1 MKIIT
6 CYGITFVFY
15 KMVGFIWYS
24 IMKIRQSAM
33 LWLCCV
39 IIINFTACGKSQG
52 KKERDNYFVSQCT
65 NVDSIWHYFSVE
77 NDPVEYISMICN
89 AQSTLGK
96 RGLTDSSLKLLKR
109 MDQFASELKSPK
121 VFTYVYL
128 NRAFD
133 AMING
138 QLDSAQRYYNMRR
151 QYVSGADDINV
162 LMAYQYAG
170 NYYYLNGQIDSA
182 REEFVNGY
190 KYSRVKGDSAMMY
203 NFALNAGTTYFDLQL
218 TSMAKYYF
226 SEAYVMG
233 SKKGKVS
240 LMLINNLVA
249 TLISESKYSEAIKLC
264 EDNQSNWMSDST
276 NNGST
281 LLKINYAYLLNQQGE
296 FKRSE
301 SVLKLVRF
309 KSIPRI
315 HLPYYYSNLLE
326 SMLGQNKKSELTK
339 TLLDMTPFIYQNQ
352 PRSVV
357 EMKFIIQK
365 AVDQKLFDLNLDSLT
380 AIYDKELKSGSD
392 YYSSTMYCELI
403 ADLLEIK
410 GNKSG
415 SEIWKNRSIGYQLDL
430 SKAKDSL
437 QVQDLE
443 NQIAQA
449 ELSYRLSTKQ
459 RVMEEE
465 SVKNRLILI
474 GLLSSLVIIATLIFA
489 LRLKMRNRKKRS
501 QIFEL
506 ETAIKEN
513 EILTLQ
519 KEKELKEK
527 TITLAKSVLLQV
539 SKLSD
544 KIKNS
549 SFSRDPDA
557 LMLKQELDRLSELST
572 SVSET
577 DVQNDVAYSDFDF
590 LFEKIP
596 SLATLNQTE
605 RRILILT
612 VIGSKPKEIG
622 AVLNL
627 NDQYIR
633 NVKSKIKKLL
643 PEEFQN
649 QEWEELKS
657 LN

>member
-1 MKIIT
+1 
-6 CYGITFVFY
+6 
-15 KMVGFIWYS
+15 
-24 IMKIRQSAM
+24 
-33 LWLCCV
+33 
-39 IIINFTACGKSQG
+39 
-52 KKERDNYFVSQCT
+52 
-65 NVDSIWHYFSVE
+65 
-77 NDPVEYISMICN
+77 
-89 AQSTLGK
+89 
-96 RGLTDSSLKLLKR
+96 
-109 MDQFASELKSPK
+109 
-121 VFTYVYL
+121 
-128 NRAFD
+128 
-133 AMING
+133 
-138 QLDSAQRYYNMRR
+138 
-151 QYVSGADDINV
+151 
-162 LMAYQYAG
+162 
-170 NYYYLNGQIDSA
+170 
-182 REEFVNGY
+182 
-190 KYSRVKGDSAMMY
+190 
-203 NFALNAGTTYFDLQL
+203 
-218 TSMAKYYF
+218 
-226 SEAYVMG
+226 
-233 SKKGKVS
+233 
-240 LMLINNLVA
+240 
-249 TLISESKYSEAIKLC
+249 
-264 EDNQSNWMSDST
+264 
-276 NNGST
+276 
-281 LLKINYAYLLNQQGE
+281 
-296 FKRSE
+296 
-301 SVLKLVRF
+301 
-309 KSIPRI
+309 
-315 HLPYYYSNLLE
+315 
-326 SMLGQNKKSELTK
+326 MLGQNKKSELTK
-339 TLLDMTPFIYQNQ
+339 TLLDITPFIYQNQ

-357 EMKFIIQK
+357 EMKFILQK
-365 AVDQKLFDLNLDSLT
+365 AVNQKLFDLNLDSLT

-437 QVQDLE
+437 QVHDLE

>member
-1 MKIIT
+1 
-6 CYGITFVFY
+6 
-15 KMVGFIWYS
+15 
-24 IMKIRQSAM
+24 
-33 LWLCCV
+33 
-39 IIINFTACGKSQG
+39 
-52 KKERDNYFVSQCT
+52 
-65 NVDSIWHYFSVE
+65 
-77 NDPVEYISMICN
+77 
-89 AQSTLGK
+89 
-96 RGLTDSSLKLLKR
+96 
-109 MDQFASELKSPK
+109 
-121 VFTYVYL
+121 
-128 NRAFD
+128 
-133 AMING
+133 
-138 QLDSAQRYYNMRR
+138 
-151 QYVSGADDINV
+151 
-162 LMAYQYAG
+162 
-170 NYYYLNGQIDSA
+170 
-182 REEFVNGY
+182 
-190 KYSRVKGDSAMMY
+190 
-203 NFALNAGTTYFDLQL
+203 
-218 TSMAKYYF
+218 
-226 SEAYVMG
+226 
-233 SKKGKVS
+233 
-240 LMLINNLVA
+240 LVA

-281 LLKINYAYLLNQQGE
+281 LLKINYAYLLNQQDE

-301 SVLKLVRF
+301 SILKSVRF
-309 KSIPRI
+309 KSIPEI

-326 SMLGQNKKSELTK
+326 SMLGQNKESELTK
-339 TLLDMTPFIYQNQ
+339 TLVDITPFIYQNQ
-352 PRSVV
+352 PRTVV
-357 EMKFIIQK
+357 EMKLILEK
-365 AVDQKLFDLNLDSLT
+365 AIDQKMFSINLDSLIS
-380 AIYDKELKSGSD
+380 IYDKELKSGSD
-392 YYSSTMYCELI
+392 YFSSSIYCELI
-403 ADLLEIK
+403 ADILKIK
-410 GNKSG
+410 GDKSG
-415 SEIWKNRSIGYQLDL
+415 ADIWRNRGIGHQLDL
-430 SKAKDSL
+430 GKANDSL
-437 QVQDLE
+437 QAQDME
-443 NQIAQA
+443 NHIAQA
-449 ELSYRLSTKQ
+449 ELNYRLSTKQ

-465 SVKNRLILI
+465 SVKNRFILI
-474 GLLSSLVIIATLIFA
+474 GLLSSLVIIAILIFA
-489 LRLKMRNRKKRS
+489 LRLKIRNRKRRS

-527 TITLAKSVLLQV
+527 TITLAKTVLLQV

-577 DVQNDVAYSDFDF
+577 DVQNDVAYSDFVF

-612 VIGSKPKEIG
+612 VMGSKPKEIG

-643 PEEFQN
+643 PAEFQN
-649 QEWEELKS
+649 QEWEELRG